1 MYTLTLLIVLFFSI
15 YLCYSYYYKSLC
27 CVEFSPNQSCLGTS
41 AELLGHIVRES
52 PELVRMAKDGEDKK
66 EDMRERK
73 KRMLG
78 HQ

>member
-1 MYTLTLLIVLFFSI
+1 M
-15 YLCYSYYYKSLC
+15 
-27 CVEFSPNQSCLGTS
+27 EFSPNQSCLGTS

-73 KRMLG
+73 GRMLG